1 MALFS
6 ENNKPNTTFDSLVY
20 IVTYPRV
27 QIHKYLE
34 ADSENTRFNHFLA
47 TFLATHDIK
56 CLHDHECCADCNVR
70 LVLPGWR
77 DLDLSQ

>member
-6 ENNKPNTTFDSLVY
+6 ENNKPNTTFYSLVY
-20 IVTYPRV
+20 VVTYPRV

-34 ADSENTRFNHFLA
+34 ADSENRRFKQFHLRMVCYA
-47 TFLATHDIK
+47 RTIISVGSST
-56 CLHDHECCADCNVR
+56 DCNVVG
-70 LVLPGWR
+70 LC